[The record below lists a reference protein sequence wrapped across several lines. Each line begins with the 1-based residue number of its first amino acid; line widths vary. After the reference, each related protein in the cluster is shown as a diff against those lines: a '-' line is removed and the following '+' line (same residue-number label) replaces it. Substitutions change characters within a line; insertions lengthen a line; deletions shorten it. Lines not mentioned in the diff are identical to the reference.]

1 MGIFSQVDNRKK
13 TVQSEEV
20 IVNDFTRRIPYWSYR
35 APNYKIYEPL
45 LEYREEIDGY
55 LEKLLGGEI
64 DDGNDNTLDNMIMG
78 IGKQAEKLLEHQ
90 RVEHKDIIKS
100 FDIRAKSDRKA
111 FESQLALLKEQLAEN
126 KKEQEKYGE
135 RICENEFIGER
146 R

>member
-1 MGIFSQVDNRKK
+1 M
-13 TVQSEEV
+13 

-55 LEKLLGGEI
+55 LEKLL
-64 DDGNDNTLDNMIMG
+64 
-78 IGKQAEKLLEHQ
+78 EHQ
-90 RVEHKDIIKS
+90 RVEHRDIIKS

-126 KKEQEKYGE
+126 KREQEKYGE
-135 RICENEFIGER
+135 RIGANEFIGGR